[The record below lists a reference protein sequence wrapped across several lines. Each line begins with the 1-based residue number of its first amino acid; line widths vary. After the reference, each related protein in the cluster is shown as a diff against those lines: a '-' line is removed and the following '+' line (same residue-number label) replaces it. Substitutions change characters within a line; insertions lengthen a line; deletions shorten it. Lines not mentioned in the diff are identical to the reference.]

1 MPPKIN
7 KSAKKGSS
15 SKPKS
20 NARANNRA
28 LGWIAHVKSVAKSK
42 NISFKDALKVASKS
56 YKKK

>member
-7 KSAKKGSS
+7 KSAKKASS

-20 NARANNRA
+20 NDRA
-28 LGWIAHVKSVAKSK
+28 LTWIAHVKSVAKSK

-56 YKKK
+56 YKRK